1 MHARYRPHPTSRG
14 TVRKMTTSTASGD
27 GSHGGGVPT
36 HAIRRDP
43 SRSEVEAVVDFAL
56 LTALDPG
63 IAATAIHDAL
73 VVLASRLTTAAPTV
87 EPLVVLA
94 HARAEVWRQLRAR
107 EVHPDTAPE
116 VLVDAEPLEALTPM
130 ERTVLFLCTRKAMSY
145 EDAGFIMDL
154 SPKAVRR
161 LRRNASVA
169 LVRSVTALAL
179 AMDLTPCPIRDGIAA
194 RGAGFLNRKD
204 IDALTMHAAECS
216 ICVEWLRKADHHA
229 IDGYS
234 KFAGPSDHEINVVV
248 ANLVKTSDDE
258 RARVVGRAG
267 VLRKDGRPPRG
278 SRLETDPQRWLK
290 RATIFAIISVLF
302 VLTGLMAL
310 NL

>member
-1 MHARYRPHPTSRG
+1 
-14 TVRKMTTSTASGD
+14 MTKSPASD
-27 GSHGGGVPT
+27 GGLHGGHAPT
-36 HAIRRDP
+36 PAIRRDP
-43 SRSEVEAVVDFAL
+43 SRAEVSAVVDFAL
-56 LTALDPG
+56 LTALDPA
-63 IAATAIHDAL
+63 IATTAIRDAL
-73 VVLASRLTTAAPTV
+73 VVLASRPGPAAPTV

-130 ERTVLFLCTRKAMSY
+130 ERTVLFLCTRKGMSY
-145 EDAGFIMDL
+145 EDAGYVMDL
-154 SPKAVRR
+154 SPRSVRK
-161 LRRNASVA
+161 LRRSASVA

-179 AMDLTPCPIRDGIAA
+179 AMDLTPCPVRDGIAA
-194 RGAGFLNRKD
+194 RGAGFLSRKD
-204 IDALTMHAAECS
+204 INALTMHAAECS

-248 ANLVKTSDDE
+248 ASLVKTSQEDRD
-258 RARVVGRAG
+258 RVALRAG
-267 VLRKDGRPPRG
+267 TLRRDGRPPRG
-278 SRLETDPQRWLK
+278 SRLEADPQRWLK
-290 RATIFAIISVLF
+290 RATIFAVISVLF
-302 VLTGLMAL
+302 VLTGLLAL